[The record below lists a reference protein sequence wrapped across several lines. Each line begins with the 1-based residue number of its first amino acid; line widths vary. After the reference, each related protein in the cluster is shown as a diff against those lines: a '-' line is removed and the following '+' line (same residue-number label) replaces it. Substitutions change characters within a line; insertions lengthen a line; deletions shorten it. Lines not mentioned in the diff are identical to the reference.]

1 MIFDFFNVIRTQIKV
16 TENDLTDIDSAS
28 HSESDWEPEFNPNE
42 ETALASESG
51 AESEADLKSEA
62 KRRKI
67 E

>member
-1 MIFDFFNVIRTQIKV
+1 MIFVFNVIRTQIEV
-16 TENDLTDIDSAS
+16 TENDVTDIDSAS

>member
-1 MIFDFFNVIRTQIKV
+1 M
-16 TENDLTDIDSAS
+16 TDIDSAS